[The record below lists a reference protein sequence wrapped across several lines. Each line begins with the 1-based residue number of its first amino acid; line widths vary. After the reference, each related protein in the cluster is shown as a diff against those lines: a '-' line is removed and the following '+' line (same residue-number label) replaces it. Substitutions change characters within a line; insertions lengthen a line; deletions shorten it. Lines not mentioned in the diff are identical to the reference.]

1 MVCIEPVFAQ
11 YYEMGE
17 RKVLNA
23 RNTLEVYCE
32 LNLQRDKYFILF
44 TIGTSELSSSFFV
57 SYGFVRKVGNIY
69 YLNDIPCSTEIVLEA
84 NHDRSELVIKKGF
97 SFMENQC
104 FLFRGDIIDDELE
117 SFIDIEAECK
127 MKKER
132 DRLHW
137 KKKSSCP
144 VSLKLGVY
152 KNESITLSLDNNFLY
167 QIQYHLGEYSPII
180 SGGKWSKEGNV
191 LKLYDSFLDYS
202 FTALIGAD
210 EIIVIDFPNDVNSNY
225 NYFLMDS
232 EHILVK

>member
-1 MVCIEPVFAQ
+1 MIDLNSIDNSEEIIISNSIIDEINFASLIFSKKVCI
-11 YYEMGE
+11 
-17 RKVLNA
+17 
-23 RNTLEVYCE
+23 
-32 LNLQRDKYFILF
+32 
-44 TIGTSELSSSFFV
+44 
-57 SYGFVRKVGNIY
+57 
-69 YLNDIPCSTEIVLEA
+69 
-84 NHDRSELVIKKGF
+84 
-97 SFMENQC
+97 
-104 FLFRGDIIDDELE
+104 
-117 SFIDIEAECK
+117 IDIETECK

-180 SGGKWSKEGNV
+180 SEGKWSKEGNV

-202 FTALIGAD
+202 FTALIGTG

-232 EHILVK
+232 EHLLVK

>member
-1 MVCIEPVFAQ
+1 MIDLNSIDNSEEIIISNSIIDEINFASLIFSKKVCI
-11 YYEMGE
+11 
-17 RKVLNA
+17 
-23 RNTLEVYCE
+23 
-32 LNLQRDKYFILF
+32 
-44 TIGTSELSSSFFV
+44 
-57 SYGFVRKVGNIY
+57 
-69 YLNDIPCSTEIVLEA
+69 
-84 NHDRSELVIKKGF
+84 
-97 SFMENQC
+97 
-104 FLFRGDIIDDELE
+104 
-117 SFIDIEAECK
+117 IDIEAECK

-152 KNESITLSLDNNFLY
+152 KNES
-167 QIQYHLGEYSPII
+167 HLGEYSPII

-202 FTALIGAD
+202 FTALIGTG

-232 EHILVK
+232 EHLLVK